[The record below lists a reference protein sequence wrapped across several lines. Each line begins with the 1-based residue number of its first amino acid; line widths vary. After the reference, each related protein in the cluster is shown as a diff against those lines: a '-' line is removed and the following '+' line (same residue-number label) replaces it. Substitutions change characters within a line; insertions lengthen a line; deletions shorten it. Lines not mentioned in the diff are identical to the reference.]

1 MKATIQ
7 VPERVQRKFD
17 PAFKAQ
23 AVQNWMESTKS
34 AEVIGREL
42 GIDPNRLYAWR
53 KQFGP
58 RIAATSK
65 PPSITDLQ
73 HSLEELRRENRH
85 LREQR
90 DILKKTL
97 GILSE
102 PSATASNGST
112 R

>member
-23 AVQNWMESTKS
+23 AVQNWMDSNKS

-53 KQFGP
+53 KQFAP
-58 RIAATSK
+58 KIAATSK

-73 HSLEELRRENRH
+73 ARQVSSHASARQRAAGNRRG
-85 LREQR
+85 QVV
-90 DILKKTL
+90 TL
-97 GILSE
+97 SIG
-102 PSATASNGST
+102 AACG
-112 R
+112 RGR